1 MLMNASDANCGD
13 YVIKYANIESLCC
26 AHEIN
31 MYMSIMPQLKK
42 DWSLRWNI
50 LF

>member
-1 MLMNASDANCGD
+1 MSASYANCD
-13 YVIKYANIESLCC
+13 YVTMYATIESLCC

-31 MYMSIMPQLKK
+31 MDMPIMPQLKK

-50 LF
+50 LL